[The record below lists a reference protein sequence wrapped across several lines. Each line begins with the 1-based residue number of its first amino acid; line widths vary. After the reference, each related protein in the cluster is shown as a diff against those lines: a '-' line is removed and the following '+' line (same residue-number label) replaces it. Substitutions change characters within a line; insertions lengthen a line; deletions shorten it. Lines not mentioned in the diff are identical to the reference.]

1 VARSSAPRG
10 FSSEPSSIATAGGFF
25 PLSGLCGLH
34 SSPGAAAVLCLP
46 PWWRR
51 QQWRRVCCAFLAAE
65 VVGGR
70 SISVLERINP
80 SLLRRRGVPLSLQVV
95 GWWSKYDC
103 LHNTGCLERRS
114 SQAVLR
120 GSRLRLEETGSTI
133 LIVSWSTRRAFS
145 CPHRAL
151 KAP

>member
-1 VARSSAPRG
+1 VLLGSRG
-10 FSSEPSSIATAGGFF
+10 GG
-25 PLSGLCGLH
+25 G
-34 SSPGAAAVLCLP
+34 
-46 PWWRR
+46 
-51 QQWRRVCCAFLAAE
+51 E
-65 VVGGR
+65 VDLRLG
-70 SISVLERINP
+70 EDQP
-80 SLLRRRGVPLSLQVV
+80 FLLRRRGVPLSLQVV

-120 GSRLRLEETGSTI
+120 GSRLRLEEAGSTI

>member
-25 PLSGLCGLH
+25 PLSGHCGLH

-46 PWWRR
+46 PWWR
-51 QQWRRVCCAFLAAE
+51 QQWRRVCCAFLQQRWWW
-65 VVGGR
+65 GGR
-70 SISVLERINP
+70 SP
-80 SLLRRRGVPLSLQVV
+80 SWRGSTLLAQEESSLSLQVV
-95 GWWSKYDC
+95 VRWWSKYDC
-103 LHNTGCLERRS
+103 LHFNTGCLERRS

-120 GSRLRLEETGSTI
+120 GSRLRLEEAGSTI

>member
-1 VARSSAPRG
+1 VVFTRRPELLQCSD
-10 FSSEPSSIATAGGFF
+10 FCLLGGGG
-25 PLSGLCGLH
+25 SGGG
-34 SSPGAAAVLCLP
+34 SAVLLGSRGGG
-46 PWWRR
+46 W
-51 QQWRRVCCAFLAAE
+51 E
-65 VVGGR
+65 VDLRLG
-70 SISVLERINP
+70 EDQP
-80 SLLRRRGVPLSLQVV
+80 LLLLSLQVV
-95 GWWSKYDC
+95 VRWWSKYDC

-120 GSRLRLEETGSTI
+120 GSRLRLEEAGSTI